1 MRHARAF
8 GIAGLVVLAV
18 GAVAFAQSTVQPLP
32 DAPPV
37 ETRDLNDNAVAEL
50 AEATYG
56 DAQRG
61 AQLAGTCAAC
71 HGLDG
76 NADADPSLYPRIAGQ
91 NERYVA
97 HQLALFKSGQR
108 QSPIMQPYAMP
119 LSAQDMRDLGAHYAQ
134 QSSGAGIADDAVVE
148 SGPYAGMKFYEIGQT
163 LFRSGNTERGIPA
176 CMACHGPAGSG
187 NPGPAYPHV
196 GGQQAW
202 YSAARLYT
210 YREGQTLEDNRHLFD
225 VMASVARQL
234 SDEEIEALASY
245 MQGLHHRPDPAM
257 LAAIEA
263 QAAATPAPATMPE
276 NQPVPATDPSAQQ
289 AQDAEPAPQAQ

>member
-225 VMASVARQL
+225 VMASVAKQL